1 MVSYHVTVKS
11 FELNL
16 WFPVVNIK
24 WNFVEL
30 VRKYCQYIWLT
41 STKKIDSSKLL
52 LRVQVKWL
60 CCAVACK
67 YTHMAKH
74 FCIHAYMWTW
84 ALCVCV
90 WLMRIY
96 KTSEQATCQLGT
108 EHARCSCSSYFNVAV
123 RHSSGSRYDKITVA
137 LHRRSA
143 FFPRFIHHYSAD

>member
-16 WFPVVNIK
+16 WFPNVNMK
-24 WNFVEL
+24 WNLVEL
-30 VRKYCQYIWLT
+30 MTKSWKYIWLT
-41 STKKIDSSKLL
+41 SSRIDSSKL
-52 LRVQVKWL
+52 VQVKWL
-60 CCAVACK
+60 CCVVACK

-84 ALCVCV
+84 ALCVCA

-96 KTSEQATCQLGT
+96 KTSEQAICQLGP

-123 RHSSGSRYDKITVA
+123 RHSLGSRYDKITVA
-137 LHRRSA
+137 LRRRSA
-143 FFPRFIHHYSAD
+143 FFPRFIYHYSAD